1 MPNPSQPPA
10 PRALSDRPYV
20 VALAGMAALAAA
32 MGIGRFA
39 FTPLLPMMLNDGVI
53 TLVEGSWLAT
63 ANYVGYLLGALACMA
78 LPWVAPKARQ
88 RWHPARLAR
97 WGLAATVLLT
107 LAMALPL
114 PWAWAALR
122 FGAGVASA
130 VVLLNIAAW
139 CMLRLVALGQPAL
152 GGLIFSGPGLGIA
165 LTGLS
170 ASAMVASHWPA
181 AAGWAV
187 FGLLCVG
194 LCALVWPVVQ
204 GLPQAAAA
212 ATPASVTNP
221 AGLGP
226 AARGVLTL
234 AYGLAGLGYIVTAT
248 FLPVIARAALPAGSV
263 WPDLFW
269 PLFGM
274 GVAMGAALSTRAPV
288 AWDRRWLL
296 LVAYLLQ
303 AAAIGLSLVWPGVAG
318 FALGSWLL
326 GLPFTAITF
335 FGLQEARRVWPS
347 AGDSFTGLL
356 TAAYGLGQIIGPPH
370 GGLDAAPR
378 RHAQPGLHP
387 GAGGGCG
394 GLVAGCRV
402 VRGDGVALAVTG
414 PLSSRGG
421 LYFARASGRRS
432 TKQAPPPAWSSQC
445 TLPLCRPAMDRTSA
459 SPRPTPPERS
469 LAPGRR

>member
-1 MPNPSQPPA
+1 MPNPSPPPA

-39 FTPLLPMMLNDGVI
+39 FTPLLPMMLSDGVI
-53 TLVEGSWLAT
+53 TLVDGSWLAT

-152 GGLIFSGPGLGIA
+152 GGLIFCGPGLGIV

-170 ASAMVASHWPA
+170 ASAMVALGWPA

-187 FGLLCVG
+187 FGVLSVG
-194 LCALVWPVVQ
+194 LCAAIWPVLQ
-204 GLPQAAAA
+204 GLALPAPAAAA
-212 ATPASVTNP
+212 HAP
-221 AGLGP
+221 GLALPGQGP
-226 AARGVLTL
+226 LARTGLTL

-248 FLPVIARAALPAGSV
+248 FLPVIARAALPAGSP

-269 PLFGM
+269 PLFGA
-274 GVAMGAALSTRAPV
+274 GVALGALLSTRTPA

-296 LVAYLLQ
+296 MVAYWVQ
-303 AAAIGLSLVWPGVAG
+303 AGAIALSLVWPGPLG
-318 FALGSWLL
+318 FALGSLLL

-335 FGLQEARRVWPS
+335 YALQEARRVWPA
-347 AGDSFTGLL
+347 AGDSFPGLL
-356 TAAYGLGQIIGPPH
+356 TAAYGIGQIVGPPMVAWMLH
-370 GGLDAAPR
+370 HAAT
-378 RHAQPGLHP
+378 QGQ
-387 GAGGGCG
+387 GFVYG
-394 GLVAGCRV
+394 
-402 VRGDGVALAVTG
+402 LAVAAAALG
-414 PLSSRGG
+414 VGAVVYAAMAWRWPLASSR
-421 LYFARASGRRS
+421 
-432 TKQAPPPAWSSQC
+432 
-445 TLPLCRPAMDRTSA
+445 
-459 SPRPTPPERS
+459 
-469 LAPGRR
+469 